1 MDKLQAKLEIIQ
13 AENILLSEE
22 NVRLHKLL
30 LLSRQREI
38 LQDTAIA
45 ELQKTLR
52 ELLARNGNGLEQKN
66 RLPVTD
72 GG

>member
-66 RLPVTD
+66 RLPIAD
-72 GG
+72 S

>member
-1 MDKLQAKLEIIQ
+1 MDKIQAKLEIIQ

-30 LLSRQREI
+30 LLARQRED
-38 LQDTAIA
+38 LQTAAIA
-45 ELQKTLR
+45 EMQKTLR
-52 ELLARNGNGLEQKN
+52 ELLIKNGNGLEQKN
-66 RLPVTD
+66 RLPGAD

>member
-13 AENILLSEE
+13 AENILLSKE